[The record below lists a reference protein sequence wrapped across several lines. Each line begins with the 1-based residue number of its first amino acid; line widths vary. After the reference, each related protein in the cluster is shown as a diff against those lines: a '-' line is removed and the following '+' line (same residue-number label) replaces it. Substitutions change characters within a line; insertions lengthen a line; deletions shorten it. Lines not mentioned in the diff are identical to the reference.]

1 MNKNLEPSEYTTIV
15 NACEFYKYELDKIVK
30 AMGKPKE
37 GTNHLER
44 EKFYAKEYRNCCRVI
59 IKLKERGYE

>member
-1 MNKNLEPSEYTTIV
+1 MNKNLEPSEYPTII
-15 NACEFYKYELDKIVK
+15 NACELYKFELEKIIK

-37 GTNHLER
+37 GTNTLER
-44 EKFYAKEYRNCCRVI
+44 QKFYAKEYRNCCRVI